1 MAAGTRGEGQSRR
14 LSNSRAAYP
23 FRLPDRRPS
32 QHSRTVQGAS
42 LQGAAE
48 VSVPNRDFMHLSAV
62 RAIDV
67 DNRAPR
73 CTETLYVRLDIGGHL
88 VTSCRTEKVQ
98 RRCHNGPPCSGGS
111 TTNSQPPGAWLM
123 AAADDSITRAAPQR
137 NRADERRRSSSAPAS
152 RSGGGGMVSNHR
164 LVLFTHALCRLSH
177 PAKVVRASI

>member
-48 VSVPNRDFMHLSAV
+48 VSVPNRDFMHLAAV

-67 DNRAPR
+67 DSRAPR
-73 CTETLYVRLDIGGHL
+73 CTETLYVRLNIGGYL
-88 VTSCRTEKVQ
+88 LMSCRTEKAQ
-98 RRCHNGPPCSGGS
+98 RCCHNGYPLFGRGGEE
-111 TTNSQPPGAWLM
+111 L
-123 AAADDSITRAAPQR
+123 SIK
-137 NRADERRRSSSAPAS
+137 S
-152 RSGGGGMVSNHR
+152 RVFPVIFFWR
-164 LVLFTHALCRLSH
+164 D
-177 PAKVVRASI
+177 